1 MTIREEGRP
10 ATGGQWC
17 GSAWGYTVYYSET
30 PSINLTLY
38 LLRLSEQVRNCV
50 GRKRVSPPAV
60 APRLRPSYGTRAFV
74 FFFFTEVKG
83 CRDFRVEHQREGL
96 FPRLFLLLARISCLI
111 SFEFKENHFAV
122 CVANNCTHRNRLR
135 AIEICPASNPPASR
149 DSTPRSERR
158 SEQRPREVFCPYQGI
173 GYNFDFKLSY
183 KFLRRSEAHLR
194 YGNSSMSTWRG
205 ELVNGTYCDRVLTKC
220 DTRACRL
227 QSPNYP
233 GVYPRNVTCY
243 YRVEQNRAPVG
254 HRALLAVS
262 QRNSHKIHIKDQV
275 VKYDRSQ
282 RVLR

>member
-1 MTIREEGRP
+1 M
-10 ATGGQWC
+10 
-17 GSAWGYTVYYSET
+17 
-30 PSINLTLY
+30 
-38 LLRLSEQVRNCV
+38 
-50 GRKRVSPPAV
+50 
-60 APRLRPSYGTRAFV
+60 
-74 FFFFTEVKG
+74 
-83 CRDFRVEHQREGL
+83 
-96 FPRLFLLLARISCLI
+96 FLLLQIYLYIDC
-111 SFEFKENHFAV
+111 
-122 CVANNCTHRNRLR
+122 
-135 AIEICPASNPPASR
+135 
-149 DSTPRSERR
+149 
-158 SEQRPREVFCPYQGI
+158 QQGS

-243 YRVEQNRAPVG
+243 YRVEQNRAPPG

-275 VKYDRSQ
+275 VKYDGSQ
-282 RVLR
+282 RILRYRVIVRYFFLSFEYFNTLIVALTVAVPLFKLENNKFFRITKKIYISWSKKLSTT

>member
-1 MTIREEGRP
+1 MRCFEK
-10 ATGGQWC
+10 
-17 GSAWGYTVYYSET
+17 SFS
-30 PSINLTLY
+30 
-38 LLRLSEQVRNCV
+38 
-50 GRKRVSPPAV
+50 
-60 APRLRPSYGTRAFV
+60 
-74 FFFFTEVKG
+74 TENI
-83 CRDFRVEHQREGL
+83 QREVQGT
-96 FPRLFLLLARISCLI
+96 ARCDRGTIS
-111 SFEFKENHFAV
+111 
-122 CVANNCTHRNRLR
+122 
-135 AIEICPASNPPASR
+135 SNFSV
-149 DSTPRSERR
+149 S
-158 SEQRPREVFCPYQGI
+158 QGI

>member
-1 MTIREEGRP
+1 MPGVE
-10 ATGGQWC
+10 
-17 GSAWGYTVYYSET
+17 SA
-30 PSINLTLY
+30 
-38 LLRLSEQVRNCV
+38 
-50 GRKRVSPPAV
+50 RK
-60 APRLRPSYGTRAFV
+60 PRFDA
-74 FFFFTEVKG
+74 
-83 CRDFRVEHQREGL
+83 
-96 FPRLFLLLARISCLI
+96 
-111 SFEFKENHFAV
+111 
-122 CVANNCTHRNRLR
+122 
-135 AIEICPASNPPASR
+135 ASR
-149 DSTPRSERR
+149 GLEKF
-158 SEQRPREVFCPYQGI
+158 FCPYQGI